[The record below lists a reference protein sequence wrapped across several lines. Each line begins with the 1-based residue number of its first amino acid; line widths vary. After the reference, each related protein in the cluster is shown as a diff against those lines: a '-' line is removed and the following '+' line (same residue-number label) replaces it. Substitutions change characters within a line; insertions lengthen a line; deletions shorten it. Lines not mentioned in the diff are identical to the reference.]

1 MSKKEK
7 REKDQ
12 EKNIPQQE
20 TACEEEKMCIRDSD
34 EFMYIP
40 PKEYIVKLLNETHY
54 ICLLYTSS
62 RSHSGWHSR

>member
-20 TACEEEKMCIRDSD
+20 TACEEETEKQPEAETKAGDIRLIDN
-34 EFMYIP
+34 I
-40 PKEYIVKLLNETHY
+40 KL
-54 ICLLYTSS
+54 
-62 RSHSGWHSR
+62 R

>member
-20 TACEEEKMCIRDSD
+20 TACEEETEKRRKLKLRPGIRRRGRGS
-34 EFMYIP
+34 
-40 PKEYIVKLLNETHY
+40 PKRPLEELQ
-54 ICLLYTSS
+54 
-62 RSHSGWHSR
+62 RSWAGRRTCC

>member
-20 TACEEEKMCIRDSD
+20 TACEEELKLRPGIRRQRQRK
-34 EFMYIP
+34 
-40 PKEYIVKLLNETHY
+40 PKAARW
-54 ICLLYTSS
+54 
-62 RSHSGWHSR
+62 RSFKRSWAGRRTCC

>member
-20 TACEEEKMCIRDSD
+20 TACEEETEKQP
-34 EFMYIP
+34 EA
-40 PKEYIVKLLNETHY
+40 ETKA
-54 ICLLYTSS
+54 
-62 RSHSGWHSR
+62 GEQEAAA

>member
-20 TACEEEKMCIRDSD
+20 TACEEETEKQPEAETKAGDQGQRQRK
-34 EFMYIP
+34 
-40 PKEYIVKLLNETHY
+40 PKAARW
-54 ICLLYTSS
+54 
-62 RSHSGWHSR
+62 RSFKRSWAGRRTCY